1 MGMLKVRNE
10 LAHDYDSE
18 IVTEHCSTIVGPYID
33 LLHEFENTVKYL
45 LDKDS

>member
-1 MGMLKVRNE
+1 MLKVQNE

-18 IVTEHCSTIVGPYID
+18 IVTEHCNTIPYID